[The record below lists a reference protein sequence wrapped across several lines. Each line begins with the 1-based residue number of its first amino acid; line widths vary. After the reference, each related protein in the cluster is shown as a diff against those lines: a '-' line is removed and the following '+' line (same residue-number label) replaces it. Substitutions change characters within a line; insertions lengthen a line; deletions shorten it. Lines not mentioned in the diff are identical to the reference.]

1 MWKFKSKKDK
11 RIEELEK
18 ELQVCKDDAWEMKV
32 GLNAQIDELK
42 RRLKNEMEYAQEIK
56 EANTIKVVP
65 SKCRYNEYHARIEVL
80 DQNTLNVPEEY
91 ILDKL
96 SEQFLPKIRENMEWK
111 KTEDYAMMAA
121 VYVARIRLITED

>member
-1 MWKFKSKKDK
+1 
-11 RIEELEK
+11 
-18 ELQVCKDDAWEMKV
+18 MKV

-42 RRLKNEMEYAQEIK
+42 RRLKNEMEYAREIK

-65 SKCRYNEYHARIEVL
+65 SKCRYNEYHARMEVL
-80 DQNTLNVPEEY
+80 DQDTLNVPESY

-111 KTEDYAMMAA
+111 KAKDYSMNGD
-121 VYVARIRLITED
+121 VYVARIRLMTED